1 MSEQVVRPAVAQR
14 IIIKILTNENVK
26 LAKILTRLRAQ
37 FADEKLSMT
46 Q

>member
-1 MSEQVVRPAVAQR
+1 
-14 IIIKILTNENVK
+14 VK

-46 Q
+46 QWLE